1 MSDSP
6 FARLPPL
13 NTLRCFALA
22 AQYLSFKLAAE
33 DLFVTQAAVSHQI
46 RTLEEHLGV
55 KLFERLNR
63 EVRLTPEG
71 HALLPYVQEAF
82 NSLNTGVSRLRAD
95 PNPDRLKVSVIPSFA
110 SAWLAPRLG
119 SFRQRQPEYRVVLNP
134 THHVDTF
141 DGETDVA
148 LRFGSGRYPG
158 LVSEWL
164 MHDTLMAV
172 CVPDMV
178 PPEGATLDWLRTV
191 DLVED
196 LDYEPEPWGRWIR
209 QQGHLWEGF
218 NVAMTIEDSRML
230 IDITLAGGFVGLA
243 RKSLVQSHIISGRLI
258 KVFPFELP
266 MAFSYYLV
274 APERYLKRPKVAAF
288 RKWLIHE
295 MQTTFLPEMWDF
307 HGT

>member
-158 LVSEWL
+158 
-164 MHDTLMAV
+164 
-172 CVPDMV
+172 
-178 PPEGATLDWLRTV
+178 
-191 DLVED
+191 
-196 LDYEPEPWGRWIR
+196 
-209 QQGHLWEGF
+209 
-218 NVAMTIEDSRML
+218 
-230 IDITLAGGFVGLA
+230 
-243 RKSLVQSHIISGRLI
+243 
-258 KVFPFELP
+258 
-266 MAFSYYLV
+266 
-274 APERYLKRPKVAAF
+274 
-288 RKWLIHE
+288 
-295 MQTTFLPEMWDF
+295 
-307 HGT
+307 